1 MPLDTATAAVAVDLV
16 ALTILDDEL
25 CVRVAKRQTPPFR
38 DHWAL
43 PGRRISEEEDL
54 FATAELELARA
65 TGLAELPVH
74 HIEQLAA
81 YGDPRRDPRGRVVS
95 IAYLALVA
103 GASTW
108 THTPTRRWAAVSEL
122 LEQPS
127 ATSALAFDHHQ
138 ILVDGVE
145 RARAELEYTP
155 LAAALCPET
164 FTVGELRHV
173 YEVVWSVRLDPRN
186 FHRKVTSTAG
196 FLAPAGAKTTRDG
209 GRPAEVYRLGNARTL
224 HPPLTRPG

>member
-43 PGRRISEEEDL
+43 PGRLISEEQDL

-108 THTPTRRWAAVSEL
+108 THTPSRRWAAVSDL
-122 LEQPS
+122 LEQPAAAS
-127 ATSALAFDHHQ
+127 PLAFDHRE
-138 ILVDGVE
+138 ILADGVART
-145 RARAELEYTP
+145 RAKLEYTP
-155 LAAALCPET
+155 LAGAFCPET
-164 FTVGELRHV
+164 FTVSELRHV
-173 YEVVWSVRLDPRN
+173 YEVVWGVHLDPRN
-186 FHRKVTSTAG
+186 FHRKATSTPG
-196 FLAPAGAKTTRDG
+196 FLAPTGSKTTRDG
-209 GRPAEVYRLGNARTL
+209 GRPAELYRTGDALTF
-224 HPPLTRPG
+224 HPPLTRHI